1 MEEFITDSALNSFLV
16 SAISISFLTA
26 QLLDNNLKKN
36 IADASRA
43 VILECDEEECV
54 QVDCVKD
61 AKGNWQCDVGLEGKP
76 NAKGPTT
83 QKVIMMSMDD
93 DP

>member
-1 MEEFITDSALNSFLV
+1 M
-16 SAISISFLTA
+16 
-26 QLLDNNLKKN
+26 
-36 IADASRA
+36 ADASRA
-43 VILECDEEECV
+43 VILECDAEECV

-61 AKGNWQCDVGLEGKP
+61 SKGNWQCDVGLEGKP
-76 NAKGPTT
+76 GVGATT